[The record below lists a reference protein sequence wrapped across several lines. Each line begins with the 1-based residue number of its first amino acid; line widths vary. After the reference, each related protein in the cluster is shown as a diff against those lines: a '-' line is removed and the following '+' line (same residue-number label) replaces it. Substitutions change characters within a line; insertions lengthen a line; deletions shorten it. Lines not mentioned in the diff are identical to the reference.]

1 MRPPPSG
8 TGTEP
13 VVPPSAYRSPGRRL
27 LLPGELPAAVVR
39 AFTPA
44 ARRRR
49 EAFALLYGIRGAAAG
64 DADAVCALVVPR
76 QLGYQGRYL
85 VPHAAMAA
93 ASAATISHGWVTLGQ
108 VHSHPSRDVEH
119 SWYDDRHAVSLR
131 AISIVLP
138 FYGRYPVSWPG
149 QIGVHEHQ
157 DGWWHLLSARQAGA
171 RITLAAAPLQIIDLQ
186 DGRTEP

>member
-1 MRPPPSG
+1 MRPAPDG
-8 TGTEP
+8 TGTETT
-13 VVPPSAYRSPGRRL
+13 VPPSPYHCPSRKL
-27 LLPGELPAAVVR
+27 LLPGELPDAVAH
-39 AFTPA
+39 AFAPA

-49 EAFALLYGIRGAAAG
+49 EAFALLYGTRGSA

-76 QLGYQGRYL
+76 QLGYRGRYL

-108 VHSHPSRDVEH
+108 VHSHPSGNVEH

-138 FYGRYPVSWPG
+138 FYGRYPCSWPR
-149 QIGVHEHQ
+149 QIGIHEHQ
-157 DGWWHLLSARQAGA
+157 DGWWHLLTARQAAA
-171 RITLAAAPLQIIDLQ
+171 RITLAATPLQVIDLH
-186 DGRTEP
+186 DGSTET